1 MKLMNTGKEKDFV
14 KLSKEWFDHQAKV
27 YDETDTIL
35 YSKYGKI
42 SCKNICDYLSDKKYD
57 NLLDVGCGTAYLI
70 ELLSKTHHAKHI
82 GLDLSSEMIR
92 QAGDKNIAGAEF
104 VIGKSDELPFKDN
117 TFDVVTCSQSFHHY
131 PDTDKAMQEVFR
143 VLKPGG
149 IYILSDTGVGF
160 FKMLGVKVDNFI
172 YTHFSN
178 TGDCNV
184 SYLNKSIRDLK
195 RNGFEIVK
203 GENLTT
209 FIYTVVAKKN

>member
-1 MKLMNTGKEKDFV
+1 MKKTNMSKEKDFV
-14 KLSKEWFDHQAKV
+14 KLSEEWFDGQAKV
-27 YDETDTIL
+27 YDETDTLL

-42 SCKNICDYLSDKKYD
+42 SCKNIYDYLNDKKYES
-57 NLLDVGCGTAYLI
+57 LLDVGCGTAYLI
-70 ELLSKTHHAKHI
+70 EMLSKRYPAKYV
-82 GLDLSSEMIR
+82 GLDLSSEMIK
-92 QAGDKNIAGAEF
+92 QASAKNIAGAEF
-104 VIGKSDELPFKDN
+104 VVGKSDELPFEDN

-131 PDTDKAMQEVFR
+131 PDTDKAMQEVLH

-195 RNGFEIVK
+195 RNGFEIVQ
-203 GENLTT
+203 GENITT
-209 FIYTVVAKKN
+209 FIYTVVATKK

>member
-1 MKLMNTGKEKDFV
+1 MKITNTSKQKDFV
-14 KLSKEWFDHQAKV
+14 KLSEEWFDNQAKV

-42 SCKNICDYLSDKKYD
+42 SCKNICDYLADKTYQT
-57 NLLDVGCGTAYLI
+57 LLDVGCGTAYLI
-70 ELLSKTHHAKHI
+70 ELLSKTHDAKHV
-82 GLDLSSEMIR
+82 GLDLASEMIR
-92 QAGDKNIAGAEF
+92 QAGKKNIDGAEF
-104 VIGKSDELPFKDN
+104 VVGRSDGLPFEDN
-117 TFDVVTCSQSFHHY
+117 SFDVVTCSQSFHHY
-131 PDTDKAMQEVFR
+131 PDTDKAMQEAFR

-160 FKMLGVKVDNFI
+160 FRMFGVMIDNFV
-172 YTHFSN
+172 YTRFGN

-203 GENLTT
+203 GEKLTT
-209 FIYTVVAKKN
+209 FIYTVVARKR